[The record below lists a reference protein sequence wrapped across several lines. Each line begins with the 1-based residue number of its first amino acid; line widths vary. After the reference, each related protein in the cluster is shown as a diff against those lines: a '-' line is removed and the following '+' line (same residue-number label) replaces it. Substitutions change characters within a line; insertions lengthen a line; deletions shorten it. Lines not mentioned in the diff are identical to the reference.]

1 MSIVINATQEEVKL
15 QLQGNFFTWKPGQER
30 VIRNE
35 NLAKFIQTDRRGYGL
50 AVIPD
55 LMADDEEVSPEQLE
69 ARKKE
74 HAAIKEAACEEA
86 LNSYISRLRE
96 VIYNNQ
102 VSLRRDLE
110 QANIKS
116 DPGSYA
122 SDGELAAMRTV
133 AKYQRRAEDELKK
146 RIQSDTDSF
155 NSKLDLVVSLKKA
168 VAEAN
173 LKTIVSFNGREY
185 TVTELLAIKET
196 MAIRDTFLLQLRH
209 QMQLANSQSSEAVT
223 KIQTLAKDSP
233 IENLQET
240 LNTFT
245 NLYGVNIISADS
257 KLSPAEYVAKQI
269 TEQESLKNELDLVLS
284 ESNIK
289 TMISI

>member
-1 MSIVINATQEEVKL
+1 MTHQDTQISVHRALTLIKKTMSDLPSLARNSVFISTTI
-15 QLQGNFFTWKPGQER
+15 GNKKQP
-30 VIRNE
+30 
-35 NLAKFIQTDRRGYGL
+35 TDRSFL
-50 AVIPD
+50 N
-55 LMADDEEVSPEQLE
+55 EE
-69 ARKKE
+69 
-74 HAAIKEAACEEA
+74 
-86 LNSYISRLRE
+86 
-96 VIYNNQ
+96 
-102 VSLRRDLE
+102 
-110 QANIKS
+110 
-116 DPGSYA
+116 
-122 SDGELAAMRTV
+122 
-133 AKYQRRAEDELKK
+133 ELKK